1 MQKISFIIV
10 ILFLLSTIL
19 LAQDS
24 LQWTDSFPEA
34 IEKAKNENRV
44 IMIDFSSDRCGWC
57 KKLHETTFQDSNV
70 IELLKDNFVPI
81 EINTSIEK
89 NRDFANHYNVTGLPT
104 IIFVNPVHSPP
115 IKSGIGSGTAG
126 TGEIDR
132 IIGYLPAEQFIK
144 KASFILNNK
153 NYFSNLLKNAELHPD
168 SIDIHK
174 QLAEV
179 YKRRGNYDR
188 AEEIYNS
195 ILKRIEKANPSDT
208 LIMEIPEIQAEIAM
222 LYYKRYQYTESLERL
237 TQIETEYPDYSD
249 LDMILFN
256 HALCLYRLKNFL
268 EAKGALEKILY
279 DFPESSLRKD
289 AVEFINYI
297 NSTVEQEKIKK
308 N

>member
-19 LAQDS
+19 SAQDS
-24 LQWTDSFPEA
+24 LQWTDSFLEA
-34 IEKAKNENRV
+34 IEKAKNENKV
-44 IMIDFSSDRCGWC
+44 ILIDFSSDRCGWC
-57 KKLHETTFQDSNV
+57 KKLEEATYQDSNV
-70 IELLKDNFVPI
+70 INFLNDNVIPTK
-81 EINTSIEK
+81 INSSLQENKSITNYYK
-89 NRDFANHYNVTGLPT
+89 ISGFPT
-104 IIFVNPVHSPP
+104 TIFVNPDS
-115 IKSGIGSGTAG
+115 S
-126 TGEIDR
+126 EIDR

-144 KASFILNNK
+144 KASFILNNR

-179 YKRRGNYDR
+179 YKRRGNYDK

-195 ILKRIEKANPSDT
+195 TLKKIEKSSSKDSLKA
-208 LIMEIPEIQAEIAM
+208 EVPEIQAEIAI
-222 LYYKRYQYTESLERL
+222 LYYKRYQFTEALEKL
-237 TQIETEYPDYSD
+237 IKIENEHPDYSD

-256 HALCLYRLKNFL
+256 HALCLYRLK
-268 EAKGALEKILY
+268 EPVGAKNTLEKILN

-297 NSTVEQEKIKK
+297 NSIVEQEKIKK